1 MSGALAH
8 DLNEAGELRGLFAT
22 GDEDG
27 DESGD
32 FNLGHLAGEDFSED
46 MGGLFAGH
54 GRAIFGEGFEEVFDR
69 GHIS

>member
-1 MSGALAH
+1 
-8 DLNEAGELRGLFAT
+8 
-22 GDEDG
+22 
-27 DESGD
+27 
-32 FNLGHLAGEDFSED
+32 